1 MTNDRRHTW
10 WEARRADA
18 AALACIALFFALF
31 FTRVLVGRR
40 FIITGDV
47 FYYIY
52 PLRTVA
58 WQMIR
63 SGELPIWTPHV
74 LSGFP
79 LLATQLA
86 LAYPLTWGY
95 LFLPPHWA
103 EQIYVL
109 APYLLTPAFTY
120 AYARQIGRSPLASL
134 LAGLAFGYGGAMCGA
149 ISGSGLLTNSVTWL
163 PLALVGVE
171 RARVQRLDAGLALAG
186 AAYALAVLNGHAQG
200 YVYIGVVLLAY
211 GFFLSLF
218 PRAAEITTNDGR
230 WRSASQSDGRSASE
244 DAPPPWASG
253 WRRWQ
258 PFAVAVG
265 AIVIGAGVAAFQ
277 LLETARAAR
286 RSTRRELAYEIMSQG
301 SVTFAETARAVAA
314 PFYVFSDTTP
324 YVAPIALVLA
334 VFGCIF
340 ALRRRGAR
348 DARIIFWLGVA
359 VVAWVLM
366 LGSNTPL
373 QQLVFYAP
381 ALNRFRVPS
390 RHAFEVTFALSVLA
404 AYGFDALASRFA
416 NRRTSAPSPRVLVGC
431 LALLGVST
439 IVGVLWWRAI
449 DPRPP
454 ISTYLLWKFAF
465 TAALFA
471 ATALAWRVANVRLR
485 SGLLAACLMAGCFV
499 EANAFMWRT
508 WGIWGLDAERFRVV
522 SPVTRILQA
531 RAPEE
536 GRVYTR
542 VGLFVE
548 EFTHAPRLEGPNL
561 TALHGLHNVAGIEP
575 LMLERYSRA
584 LGNVGPDSVTS
595 RADVPPND
603 SLFTDRS
610 HVLDLMNATHVVSFT
625 GLRTDLFP
633 SVVHDGIAF
642 AQTDLGVDLKPGAR
656 AVLNGAEGDTLA
668 LVTALA
674 NSIDVEQ
681 GSEVARIAVHTS
693 EGDIVELP
701 LRAGMDTAEWAH
713 ERADVRGIVRHTL
726 ARVFDTRSG
735 DASSSFPAHRYLAR
749 IELRRGLRATKIE
762 ITNVS
767 GRAALAVSKASLFDS
782 SRASAAVPLYLA
794 PAPRWERVY
803 RENETEVLRNRR
815 ALPRAWLVAEALSVG
830 EEEAL
835 RMISG
840 ESGRSFDPAR
850 TALLEVSEA
859 EMPQLPGGEPQGR
872 ARVIEYGPN
881 RIAFETDSATP
892 ALLVV
897 SEIFYPGWEAS
908 VDGKAVQIHLT
919 NFLFRSVAVP
929 PGRHHVEMRYTAP
942 AARVGAIISALTLLF
957 LATLAWRAWRQ
968 ATPSRRAT
976 VTSPR

>member
-1 MTNDRRHTW
+1 MRSDSGQTQGYT
-10 WEARRADA
+10 RRADA
-18 AALACIALFFALF
+18 AALGCIALFFALF
-31 FTRVLVGRR
+31 FARVLVGGR
-40 FIITGDV
+40 FIITGDA
-47 FYYIY
+47 FYYTY
-52 PLRTVA
+52 PLRTIA
-58 WQMIR
+58 WEMIR
-63 SGELPIWTPHV
+63 AGELPIWTPHI

-79 LLATQLA
+79 LLATQLG
-86 LAYPLTWGY
+86 LGYPLTWGY

-109 APYLLTPAFTY
+109 GPYLLTPAFTY
-120 AYARQIGRSPLASL
+120 AYARQIGRSALASL

-149 ISGSGLLTNSVTWL
+149 ISGSGMLTNSVMWL

-171 RARVQRLDAGLALAG
+171 HARGRRLSSGLALAG

-211 GFFLSLF
+211 GLFLSLF
-218 PRAAEITTNDGR
+218 PRAFEITKNDRGGGL
-230 WRSASQSDGRSASE
+230 ASQSDGRFASE
-244 DAPPPWASG
+244 SGLAVWAAG
-253 WRRWQ
+253 WRRWH
-258 PFAVAVG
+258 PFAVSVG
-265 AIVIGAGVAAFQ
+265 AIAIGGGVAAFQ
-277 LLETARAAR
+277 LFETARAAR
-286 RSTRRELAYEIMSQG
+286 RSTRRELTYEIMSQG

-334 VFGCIF
+334 VLGAVL
-340 ALRRRGAR
+340 ALRNRSAS
-348 DARIIFWLGVA
+348 DARIMFWLGIA

-390 RHAFEVTFALSVLA
+390 RHAFEVTFALSMLA

-416 NRRTSAPSPRVLVGC
+416 RRHSSGRGSRALVGC
-431 LALLGVST
+431 LALLGATTVA
-439 IVGVLWWRAI
+439 GVLWWRAI
-449 DPRPP
+449 DPRPAV
-454 ISTYLLWKFAF
+454 STYLFWKLAF
-465 TAALFA
+465 TAALFGA
-471 ATALAWRVANVRLR
+471 AVFAWRVANNRLR

-499 EANAFMWRT
+499 EANAFMWWT

-522 SPVTRILQA
+522 SPVTRMLQA
-531 RAPEE
+531 HAPEA

-542 VGLFVE
+542 VGLFAE
-548 EFTHAPRLEGPNL
+548 EFTHTPRLEGPNL

-584 LGNVGPDSVTS
+584 LGDVGPDSVTP
-595 RADVPPND
+595 RADALRND

-625 GLRTDLFP
+625 SLRTDLFP
-633 SVVHDGIAF
+633 PVLHQGIAF
-642 AQTDLGVDLKPGAR
+642 AQTDLGIDLKPGAR
-656 AVLNGAEGDTLA
+656 AVLDGGEGDTIA

-674 NSIDVEQ
+674 NATDVEQ
-681 GSEVARIAVHTS
+681 GSEVARLAIHTS

-701 LRAGMDTAEWAH
+701 LRAGVDTAEWAH
-713 ERADVRGIVRHTL
+713 ERADVRGVVKHNL
-726 ARVFDTRSG
+726 AGAFDARPG
-735 DASSSFPAHRYLAR
+735 DEANSFPAHRYLAR
-749 IELRRGLRATKIE
+749 IELGTRMRATKIE
-762 ITNVS
+762 IANVS
-767 GRAALAVSKASLFDS
+767 GHAALAVSKVSLFDS
-782 SRASAAVPLYLA
+782 SRASAAVPLYLP
-794 PAPRWERVY
+794 PASRWERVY
-803 RENETEVLRNRR
+803 GENETQVLRNRR
-815 ALPRAWLVAEALSVG
+815 AQPRAWLVAEALSVG

-840 ESGRSFDPAR
+840 ESERPFDPRR

-859 EMPQLPGGEPQGR
+859 ELPQLPGGQSQGS
-872 ARVIEYGPN
+872 ARVIEYGTN

-919 NFLFRSVAVP
+919 NFLFRSVALP

-957 LATLAWRAWRQ
+957 LAMLAWRAWRQ
-968 ATPSRRAT
+968 TKLSRRAT
-976 VTSPR
+976 ATSPR